1 MHLAIK
7 YRLQVL
13 LFTTLAL
20 IYFGKSVLK
29 PYPLAGDEP
38 SYLMDAISMGLFRS
52 RQVRALYSDPDIVL
66 SIYPSPILNPDITG
80 DTNVTFHGVGLA
92 LFLIPAVFFS
102 GKVIMAKLIV
112 SLIAASAITVLFDLT
127 KKLVQSRN
135 QTSVFVVFVLLG
147 TSAPIM
153 FNANLLYPEY
163 FCTLIFAL
171 VVSILFTNSQGR
183 RIPTFSS
190 MLTVSILISF
200 TYWLNTRY
208 IPLAIAA
215 QISVLIFFFRRQK
228 VLNSSKI
235 RSLIWLQIVVYTA
248 NILVITLFFKSWYGT
263 YNLFFVSQLQPSGL
277 RIGDF
282 AAIYRTIGTYLFGH
296 TEGLLPWAPFLFA
309 AVPGIAL
316 LWLKYKEQI
325 FYVIAPAVVYFAT
338 IVQAAANGGSTPPVH
353 YLAPIVPVLGIPL
366 SFFILNHLD
375 LLKSVSSQKFI
386 SGALSKKSDSYL
398 VLIRNFFV
406 VGLAVIT
413 ITWSLLLSLSGVI
426 RQGDIYIRSAAQEAP
441 ILPIAR
447 SGVSVW
453 PHYLSPNKDNGSL
466 GVPATSNWAKNSEGI
481 WQIGLSQG
489 FRSAGAYEA
498 KISIKSNIESVSSLN
513 FIIKERSGNGLSLL
527 TQKTFEIQPN
537 ETVQATIPFQLYMTN
552 EVAWFL
558 ESLQAQGLEITESDL
573 LVIGPERPSGFSDLG
588 YTILIF
594 CFLTLL
600 YLKEIKR
607 QKLQA

>member
-1 MHLAIK
+1 LHLVIK
-7 YRLQVL
+7 YKLQTL
-13 LFTTLAL
+13 LFTTLSL

-52 RQVRALYSDPDIVL
+52 RQVRALYSDPNIVL

-80 DTNVTFHGVGLA
+80 NTNVTFHGVGLA

-102 GKVIMAKLIV
+102 GKVIIAKLMV
-112 SLIAASAITVLFDLT
+112 SLITAASITVLFDLT
-127 KKLVQSRN
+127 KKLTQSRN
-135 QTSVFVVFVLLG
+135 QTSVFVAFLLLG
-147 TSAPIM
+147 ISAPVM

-163 FCTLIFAL
+163 FCTLIFAS
-171 VVSILFTNSQGR
+171 VVSILFTNSQGKL
-183 RIPTFSS
+183 IPTFSATLS
-190 MLTVSILISF
+190 VSILISF

-215 QISVLIFFFRRQK
+215 QIAVLIFFFKRQK
-228 VLNSSKI
+228 ELESSKI
-235 RSLIWLQIVVYTA
+235 RSLIWLQIFVYTA
-248 NILVITLFFKSWYGT
+248 NLLIIVLFFKSWYGT

-282 AAIYRTIGTYLFGH
+282 AAIYRTVGQYLFGH
-296 TEGLLPWAPFLFA
+296 TEGLFPWAPFLIA
-309 AVPGIAL
+309 AVPGMAL
-316 LWLKYKEQI
+316 LSLKFKARI
-325 FYVIAPAVVYFAT
+325 FYIIVPASVYFAT

-353 YLAPIVPVLGIPL
+353 YLAPIVPLLGIPL
-366 SFFILNHLD
+366 TFFILSHLD
-375 LLKSVSSQKFI
+375 LLRSVRSRAFVSEI
-386 SGALSKKSDSYL
+386 LSKGKDPYL
-398 VLIRNFFV
+398 VILKNFLV
-406 VGLAVIT
+406 VGLTVLT
-413 ITWSLLLSLSGVI
+413 ITWSLLLSVSGVI
-426 RQGDIYIRSAAQEAP
+426 RQGDIYIRSASQEAP

-466 GVPATSNWAKNSEGI
+466 GVPGTANWVKNGEGI

-513 FIIKERSGNGLSLL
+513 FVIKERSGNGLSLL
-527 TQKTFEIQPN
+527 AQKTFEVPPN
-537 ETVQATIPFQLYMTN
+537 ETIQAAIPFQLYMTN

-558 ESLQAQGLEITESDL
+558 ESLEAQGLEITASDL

-588 YTILIF
+588 YTILVF

-600 YLKEIKR
+600 YLREIRR
-607 QKLQA
+607 QSLGP